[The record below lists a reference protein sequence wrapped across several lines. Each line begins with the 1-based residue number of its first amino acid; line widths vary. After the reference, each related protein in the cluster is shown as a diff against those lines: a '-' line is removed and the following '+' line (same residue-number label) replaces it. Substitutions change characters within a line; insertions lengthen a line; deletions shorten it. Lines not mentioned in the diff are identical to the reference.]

1 MCYVCIL
8 TINTKGDNMADIKDI
23 ISNIEQIYG
32 SNNSL
37 QLLKDFERVLDELD
51 VYVFDSWI
59 DGELVEGPK
68 ESRYYVEC
76 TFMWPYEQ
84 LPEPAGGKRLTEYGC
99 RVQVAESKIATVR
112 KIKTPDDI
120 RPGTRKGKIDHKQIW
135 MIKISMPKKLMSD
148 INRGYTE
155 LDKNK
160 IEDIVN
166 ANIINS
172 SIDPAEQQAQDM
184 ANAQPAELPA
194 A

>member
-1 MCYVCIL
+1 
-8 TINTKGDNMADIKDI
+8 MADIKDI

-37 QLLKDFERVLDELD
+37 NLLKDFERVIDELD
-51 VYVFDSWI
+51 VYVYDNWI

-68 ESRYYVEC
+68 ESRYFVEC
-76 TFMWPYEQ
+76 TFMWPHDKM
-84 LPEPAGGKRLTEYGC
+84 PEPAGGKRLLEYGC
-99 RVQVAESKIATVR
+99 RVRVAESEISKVR
-112 KIKTPDDI
+112 KIKSPDDI
-120 RPGTRKGKIDHKQIW
+120 RPGTRKGKLDKEPVW

-160 IEDIVN
+160 IEDIVSASGVN
-166 ANIINS
+166 AH
-172 SIDPAEQQAQDM
+172 IDPAEIQAQEM
-184 ANAQPAELPA
+184 ANAEQAAPA